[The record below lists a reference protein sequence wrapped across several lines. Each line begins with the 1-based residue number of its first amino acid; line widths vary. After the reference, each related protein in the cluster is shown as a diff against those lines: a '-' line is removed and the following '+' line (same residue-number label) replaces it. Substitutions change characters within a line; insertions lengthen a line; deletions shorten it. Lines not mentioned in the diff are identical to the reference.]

1 MDCVKLYIIRNFRNI
16 YAKCV
21 IWNRY
26 DHIGACLLLLET
38 QAPGRGCSEWLET
51 PYSAPQPFKKQKKTS
66 LQALKNFFKTKKE
79 IHMQTLKIISMIYT
93 AWVLIR
99 FVWLDCKSGDAS
111 ESVIYKIFSLLQSV
125 VLAYII
131 IK

>member
-1 MDCVKLYIIRNFRNI
+1 MPILELVCWCCILKHRGGGV
-16 YAKCV
+16 V
-21 IWNRY
+21 SGWNP
-26 DHIGACLLLLET
+26 LT
-38 QAPGRGCSEWLET
+38 QPLNYSKNKKDLT
-51 PYSAPQPFKKQKKTS
+51 PSPQK
-66 LQALKNFFKTKKE
+66 FFKTKKE

-111 ESVIYKIFSLLQSV
+111 ESIIYKIFSLLQSV

>member
-1 MDCVKLYIIRNFRNI
+1 
-16 YAKCV
+16 
-21 IWNRY
+21 
-26 DHIGACLLLLET
+26 
-38 QAPGRGCSEWLET
+38 
-51 PYSAPQPFKKQKKTS
+51 
-66 LQALKNFFKTKKE
+66 
-79 IHMQTLKIISMIYT
+79 MQTLKIISMIYT

-99 FVWLDCKSGDAS
+99 FVWLDCKSEDAS

>member
-1 MDCVKLYIIRNFRNI
+1 MQNVIIWSRCAYIGI
-16 YAKCV
+16 
-21 IWNRY
+21 
-26 DHIGACLLLLET
+26 CLLVLHP
-38 QAPGRGCSEWLET
+38 QAPGRGCGEWLET
-51 PYSAPQPFKKQKKTS
+51 PYSAPQLFKKTKKTS

-99 FVWLDCKSGDAS
+99 FVWLDFKSEDAS
-111 ESVIYKIFSLLQSV
+111 ESGIYKIFSLLQSV

>member
-1 MDCVKLYIIRNFRNI
+1 M
-16 YAKCV
+16 A
-21 IWNRY
+21 
-26 DHIGACLLLLET
+26 GTPLLSPLT
-38 QAPGRGCSEWLET
+38 IQ
-51 PYSAPQPFKKQKKTS
+51 KIKKTS
-66 LQALKNFFKTKKE
+66 LQALKNFFTTKTE
-79 IHMQTLKIISMIYT
+79 LHMQTLKLISLIYT

-99 FVWLDCKSGDAS
+99 FVWLDCKSEDAS

>member
-1 MDCVKLYIIRNFRNI
+1 MPI
-16 YAKCV
+16 
-21 IWNRY
+21 
-26 DHIGACLLLLET
+26 LELVCWCCILKHRGGGVVSGWKPLT
-38 QAPGRGCSEWLET
+38 QPLN
-51 PYSAPQPFKKQKKTS
+51 YSKKQKKTS

>member
-1 MDCVKLYIIRNFRNI
+1 MSI
-16 YAKCV
+16 
-21 IWNRY
+21 
-26 DHIGACLLLLET
+26 LELICWCCILKHRGGGVVSGWKPLT
-38 QAPGRGCSEWLET
+38 QPLN
-51 PYSAPQPFKKQKKTS
+51 YSKNKKRPHSKHSKI
-66 LQALKNFFKTKKE
+66 FFKTKKE

-111 ESVIYKIFSLLQSV
+111 ESVIYKILSLLQSV

>member
-1 MDCVKLYIIRNFRNI
+1 MIIWSRCAYIRT
-16 YAKCV
+16 
-21 IWNRY
+21 
-26 DHIGACLLLLET
+26 CLLVLHP
-38 QAPGRGCSEWLET
+38 QAPGRGCGEWLET
-51 PYSAPQPFKKQKKTS
+51 PYSTPQLFKKQKKDLTPS
-66 LQALKNFFKTKKE
+66 PQKFFKTKKE

-99 FVWLDCKSGDAS
+99 FVWLDCKSEDAS

>member
-1 MDCVKLYIIRNFRNI
+1 MFMQNVLL
-16 YAKCV
+16 AQ
-21 IWNRY
+21 IWPEWNLSAGVVYSSTRE
-26 DHIGACLLLLET
+26 GVWWVAGNPLLNPSTIQKNKKDL
-38 QAPGRGCSEWLET
+38 T
-51 PYSAPQPFKKQKKTS
+51 PSPQK
-66 LQALKNFFKTKKE
+66 FFKTKKE

>member
-1 MDCVKLYIIRNFRNI
+1 MFIQNMIIWSRCAYI
-16 YAKCV
+16 
-21 IWNRY
+21 
-26 DHIGACLLLLET
+26 GTCLLVLHT
-38 QAPGRGCSEWLET
+38 QAPGRGVVSGNNALTQPLNYSKNKKDLT
-51 PYSAPQPFKKQKKTS
+51 PSPQK
-66 LQALKNFFKTKKE
+66 FFKTKKE

-99 FVWLDCKSGDAS
+99 FVWLDCKSEDAS

>member
-1 MDCVKLYIIRNFRNI
+1 MQNMII
-16 YAKCV
+16 
-21 IWNRY
+21 WSRY
-26 DHIGACLLLLET
+26 DRSGICLLVLHP
-38 QAPGRGCSEWLET
+38 QAPGRGCGEWQQC
-51 PYSAPQPFKKQKKTS
+51 PYSAPQLFKKQKRPHFKPS
-66 LQALKNFFKTKKE
+66 KIFLKQKKE

-99 FVWLDCKSGDAS
+99 FVGLDCKSGDAS